1 MEQPTKQV
9 KEFVQNNYYVRQGR
23 KWHKQ
28 NDCCCW
34 FFTTKTGVQIVTVGV
49 ILGLLEEYA
58 AFNLFR
64 FICKVA
70 VVVPFAM
77 MLFQDTAFNRLLALL
92 MFCICIPLIFVIN
105 FLAYQNVLV
114 DNVMFA
120 EEICGFSK
128 FWIKTFGGSK
138 EENEAQQEC
147 NEADE
152 EDQAACEAD
161 LDQCPILPGGV
172 LKVLFVIT
180 PIVVIMNIHIA
191 FVLYTHWKNSCL
203 PEDQG
208 GCADNEGPPEDE
220 DFEQD

>member
-1 MEQPTKQV
+1 M
-9 KEFVQNNYYVRQGR
+9 
-23 KWHKQ
+23 
-28 NDCCCW
+28 
-34 FFTTKTGVQIVTVGV
+34 TVGV

-58 AFNLFR
+58 AFNVLR
-64 FICKVA
+64 FCAKVA
-70 VVVPFAM
+70 VVVPFVIM
-77 MLFQDTAFNRLLALL
+77 IFQDTAFNRLLALL
-92 MFCICIPLIFVIN
+92 MFCIGVPLIFVIN
-105 FLAYQNVLV
+105 FLAYGNILV

-120 EEICGFSK
+120 EEFCGASK
-128 FWIKTFGGSK
+128 LWVKTFGGSK
-138 EENEAQQEC
+138 EENEAQEEC

-152 EDQAACEAD
+152 EDQADCEAN

-180 PIVVIMNIHIA
+180 PVIVIVNVHIA

-208 GCADNEGPPEDE
+208 GCADNEGPQEDN